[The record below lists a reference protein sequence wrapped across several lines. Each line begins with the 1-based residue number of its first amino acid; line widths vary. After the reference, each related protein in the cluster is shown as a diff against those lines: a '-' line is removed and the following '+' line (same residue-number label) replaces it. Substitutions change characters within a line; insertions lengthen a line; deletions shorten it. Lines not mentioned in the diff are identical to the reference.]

1 MRPVALVTGGGRGI
15 GLAISVALAK
25 DGHDIAICDIRP
37 AEESKDAIASLESH
51 GGRVLYVQADI
62 SKTADHERLLA
73 SIKDELGALHVLVNN
88 AGVAPTVRGDLLE
101 ASEESFDRLISINLR
116 GPYFLTRLMANY
128 MVEQKKADPTY
139 NGCIQFI
146 SSISATVVSTSRGDY
161 CISKAGV
168 AMTAQL
174 YAARMAEF
182 GIPCYD
188 IRPGVIR
195 TDMTS
200 GVVEKYDKLI
210 AGGLTLEPRWGTP
223 EDIGRCSAMLARG
236 DLPYATGQVLH
247 IDGGLTVQT
256 L

>member
-1 MRPVALVTGGGRGI
+1 MRPVALITGGSRGI
-15 GLAISVALAK
+15 GLGISTALAQA
-25 DGHDIAICDIRP
+25 GYDIAICAYRP
-37 AEESKDAIASLESH
+37 ASDCQDTLAALESH
-51 GGRVLYVQADI
+51 GGRVLYIQADI
-62 SKTADHERLLA
+62 SRTDTHPRILDAVRNGF
-73 SIKDELGALHVLVNN
+73 GALHVLVNN
-88 AGVAPTVRGDLLE
+88 AGVAPTVRGDLLD
-101 ASEESFDRLISINLR
+101 ASEESFDRLLSVNLR
-116 GPYFLTRLMANY
+116 GPFFLTRLMANY
-128 MVEQKKADPTY
+128 MVEQKKSDPAFT
-139 NGCIQFI
+139 GCIQFVT
-146 SSISATVVSTSRGDY
+146 SISATVVSTSRGDY
-161 CISKAGV
+161 CISKAGL
-168 AMTAQL
+168 AMAAQL
-174 YAARMAEF
+174 FAVRMAEF
-182 GIPCYD
+182 GIPCYE